1 MSSSFSVGGGEGEG
15 GGRSRERL
23 GDELRNGGDV
33 EMAIGADK
41 ILVK

>member
-1 MSSSFSVGGGEGEG
+1 MSSSFSVGGGEG

-41 ILVK
+41 VLVK